1 MKERSISKL
10 FILFGIIMSIPG
22 CAAKEKETGQG
33 EIITETTEETSEISE
48 SNTVPKVKPEPDVV
62 ENTDSIEEEEG
73 EKEYV
78 FSESSERFME
88 KKDLFGIDQE
98 TLRIGRN
105 EIYARHGRRFSD
117 TNLNLTE
124 DEKKVYRILSRTMLK
139 PISEIAPYA
148 EFGKSKTTQL
158 LKEMSKKGVVKIE
171 GKGRGTKYMIK

>member
-10 FILFGIIMSIPG
+10 FILFGIIMSISG

-78 FSESSERFME
+78 FSE
-88 KKDLFGIDQE
+88 K
-98 TLRIGRN
+98 
-105 EIYARHGRRFSD
+105 
-117 TNLNLTE
+117 
-124 DEKKVYRILSRTMLK
+124 
-139 PISEIAPYA
+139 
-148 EFGKSKTTQL
+148 
-158 LKEMSKKGVVKIE
+158 
-171 GKGRGTKYMIK
+171 

>member
-1 MKERSISKL
+1 MKKHGISKV
-10 FILFGIIMSIPG
+10 FILFGIITSISG
-22 CAAKEKETGQG
+22 CAVKEEEIVQG
-33 EIITETTEETSEISE
+33 EIITETAEETSEISE
-48 SNTVPKVKPEPDVV
+48 SNTVPKTKPEPDTI
-62 ENTDSIEEEEG
+62 ENTDSTEEEE
-73 EKEYV
+73 EEYV